1 MNHHQQTLSTQASSS
16 FPCNECAAGVMHVR
30 LITYFT
36 WLAEELITVPNFPA
50 WICDMCGRREY
61 DEHAIAWLTMFL
73 DPNAGKSTPRV
84 KRKPQTGNAKQ
95 NFPQLPLD

>member
-1 MNHHQQTLSTQASSS
+1 MNHNQQTLSTQASSS

-50 WICDMCGRREY
+50 WVCDMCGRREY
-61 DEHAIAWLTMFL
+61 DEQAIAWLTMFL
-73 DPNAGKSTPRV
+73 DPNAGKSTRRV
-84 KRKPQTGNAKQ
+84 KRKPQTGTAKQ